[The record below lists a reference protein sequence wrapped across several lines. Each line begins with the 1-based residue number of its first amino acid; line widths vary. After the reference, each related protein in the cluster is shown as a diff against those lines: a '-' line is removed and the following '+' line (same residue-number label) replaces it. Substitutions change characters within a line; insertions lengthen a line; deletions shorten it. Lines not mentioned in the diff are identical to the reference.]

1 MHILKKYAEGNNES
15 FMIKNFLNIKCLN
28 QRFKINFSGTELE
41 KIKEVIQ
48 NDVTS
53 ASPFYG

>member
-1 MHILKKYAEGNNES
+1 MHLLKKYTEGNDKP
-15 FMIKNFLNIKCLN
+15 FMIKSFLNIKCLN
-28 QRFKINFSGTELE
+28 QGFKINFSGTELE